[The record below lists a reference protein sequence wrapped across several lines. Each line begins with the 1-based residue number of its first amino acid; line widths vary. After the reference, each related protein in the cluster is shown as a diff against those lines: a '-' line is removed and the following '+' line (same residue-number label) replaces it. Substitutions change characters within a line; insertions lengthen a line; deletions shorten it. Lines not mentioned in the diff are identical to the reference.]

1 MTDLLN
7 QLVAFIG
14 ENPTLANAVV
24 FLIAMGEA
32 LFIVGMFVPSTV
44 VLVGAGTLVGLG
56 KLDPWPIL
64 IWTTLGAIAGDAI
77 SYWIGHVY
85 KDRIKSVWPFN
96 RYRSLVER
104 GEAYFLRHGGKSVFI
119 GRFVPGVK
127 AIVPGIAGMVGMP
140 AGRFTFINVTS
151 AIAWSIVHLGPG
163 VIAGTAF
170 SALGEISG
178 RLATMLGVFLVLLF
192 VAVMI
197 ARWMILIVLPLY
209 AGSRLRTVDWLARRG
224 GRTARWL
231 AQVLDPSHP
240 RSAGMILSALAILV
254 TVPLFVALAAA
265 ISPDNG
271 LNRADTAI
279 RNLFLD
285 LRTPV
290 GDDIMTFVTMLGDGI
305 VTTCVAAVVVAYL
318 FARKAWRR
326 GTGLLIAIA
335 GAAVFVPL
343 FKLLFHRERPIDIY
357 AGADALSFPSGHAT
371 LTTVLYGI
379 VAVLVAHDRSPLT
392 KAGVFS
398 IAVPLIGAIA
408 FSRIYLGAHWMSD
421 VIGGLA
427 FGTAMVAAF
436 AFVFG
441 SIHNEKIGRWAL
453 AALACATLTAAGGLH
468 VMRNF
473 ETATA
478 MYSPVT
484 PVVRIAE
491 ADWLAD
497 GWRQLPSHR
506 IELNGERE
514 EPLIVQWAGDPQAL
528 AAALAPAG
536 YVPAQGWSL
545 TTFAGFLTG
554 QTAPEDLPALPR
566 VHNGRG
572 AELVLVR
579 RDADAPAAAA
589 ADGSTPPGGRWV
601 LRLWPTRYEVETE
614 AGASRTV
621 FIGSLI
627 HERILRPLNEL
638 SAPRTDRD
646 LPQAGENPLTGLPG
660 IALRNRRDGSD
671 VVLGGLDAL
680 AGRAGEPQAGAGQ

>member
-1 MTDLLN
+1 VTDLLN

-14 ENPTLANAVV
+14 EHPTLANAVV

-32 LFIVGMFVPSTV
+32 LFIIGMVVPSTV

-56 KLDPWPIL
+56 KLDPWPIF
-64 IWTTLGAIAGDAI
+64 IWTVLGAIAGDAI
-77 SYWIGHVY
+77 SYWIGHFY
-85 KDRIKSVWPFN
+85 KDRIKAVWPFN
-96 RYRSLVER
+96 RYRTLVDR

-178 RLATMLGVFLVLLF
+178 RLATMLGVFMVLLF
-192 VAVMI
+192 LAVMI

-209 AGSRLRTVDWLARRG
+209 AGSRLRTVDWLARRHHG
-224 GRTARWL
+224 AAKWL
-231 AQVLDPSHP
+231 ARALDPSHP
-240 RSAGMILSALAILV
+240 RSAGMILSALAIIV

-279 RNLFLD
+279 RNLFHD

-290 GDDIMTFVTMLGDGI
+290 GDDIMTFLTMLGDGV
-305 VTTCVAAVVVAYL
+305 VTACVAAVVVAYL
-318 FARKAWRR
+318 FARRAWRR
-326 GTGLLIAIA
+326 ASGLLIAIA

-357 AGADALSFPSGHAT
+357 SGADALSFPSGHAT

-379 VAVLVAHDRSPLT
+379 IAVLVAHDRSPLT

-398 IAVPLIGAIA
+398 VAVPLIGGVA

-421 VIGGLA
+421 VVGGLA

-453 AALACATLTAAGGLH
+453 AGLACVTLATVGGLH

-473 ETATA
+473 DRTAA
-478 MYSPVT
+478 MYRPAT
-484 PVVRIAE
+484 PVVSMSAD
-491 ADWLAD
+491 DWLAD

-514 EPLIVQWAGDPQAL
+514 EPLILQWSGTPKAL
-528 AAALAPAG
+528 AEALAPAG
-536 YVPAQGWSL
+536 YMPAQGWSL

-579 RDADAPAAAA
+579 RDSDSKGPEGGGGDTGQDGEPA
-589 ADGSTPPGGRWV
+589 PGGRWV
-601 LRLWPTRYEVETE
+601 LRLWPTRYEVRRGE
-614 AGASRTV
+614 AGTQPV
-621 FIGSLI
+621 YVGSLI

-646 LPQAGENPLTGLPG
+646 LPEAKDNPLPGLPG
-660 IALRNRRDGSD
+660 TALRSRRNGSG
-671 VVLGGLDAL
+671 VVLGGLD
-680 AGRAGEPQAGAGQ
+680 R